1 MDWKSATTKDDGTI
15 VVPDRWLHLHYY
27 EALNI
32 LFRMENS
39 LRVFVYVVLK
49 NRFKQKWPETALQTA
64 DDEQSTIAA
73 TAAKRVAQAKGF
85 GYLGYEI
92 SSPLMYLNSGEL
104 TRIITS
110 ERFGISSG
118 RSFGER
124 KI

>member
-1 MDWKSATTKDDGTI
+1 
-15 VVPDRWLHLHYY
+15 
-27 EALNI
+27 
-32 LFRMENS
+32 MENS

-49 NRFKQKWPETALQTA
+49 GRFRDKWTDTPLQTT

-104 TRIITS
+104 TRIIMADAHW
-110 ERFGISSG
+110 EFFKPFFRG
-118 RSFGER
+118 RKE
-124 KI
+124 K